1 MPRSL
6 IKRRGMRPA
15 ALAFGVALAMLPIRA
30 AMAVEFTDRCV
41 EGGGGMFSKPEC
53 DCLDNTIDDDER
65 EVLLVLFTASLKSNQ
80 SGKPLDDSSPEFQK
94 GMTVLN
100 KYTQKCANK

>member
-1 MPRSL
+1 MPDSM

-15 ALAFGVALAMLPIRA
+15 ALAFGIALAVLPIRA
-30 AMAVEFTDRCV
+30 AMAIEFADRCV

-53 DCLDNTIDDDER
+53 DCLDNTIEDDER
-65 EVLLVLFTASLKSNQ
+65 EVLLVLFKAALKSNQ
-80 SGKPLDDSSPEFQK
+80 SGKPLDDSSAEFQQ

-100 KYTQKCANK
+100 KYTEKCSNK